1 MISMHLQSTHT
12 LHSQHLRSDP
22 HLEPGW
28 KSLEVLFCR
37 SSLHG
42 EVVGCFYREAA
53 LLMFDRVQNATL
65 SEEKVSTNGVTQ
77 GNLELLLP
85 PNSSLI
91 HTKHKYNKMKSWT
104 DFTSSFPW
112 RRTHPFGIQGKKC
125 VINSWAAAH
134 KIWVVR
140 YSGILAKGKNII
152 LWRTLPWIFENVEKT
167 WKHENIHFTT
177 NIYIFGS
184 QTFWS
189 FMKLCIIHIVKV
201 CFVFKK
207 QSLCLFLRVC
217 IKHSQH

>member
-152 LWRTLPWIFENVEKT
+152 LWRTLPWIFRKWFMKVSK
-167 WKHENIHFTT
+167 KHENMKTFISQQTS
-177 NIYIFGS
+177 IYSGHRLFEVL
-184 QTFWS
+184 WS
-189 FMKLCIIHIVKV
+189 CVLYI
-201 CFVFKK
+201 
-207 QSLCLFLRVC
+207 L
-217 IKHSQH
+217 